1 MRKFLRGRL
10 QGYGRAY
17 RLNLKDTGWG
27 MKLVVLVITGFFCGA
42 LASEYFGT
50 KLIFFVGGVILGDM
64 LLAGAACLFSHI
76 GGRIW
81 HRNIESFLYGIA
93 GFLIFVCCC
102 VYGSVGNEHM
112 VSTFFAALI
121 YFLLLLSG
129 RFIWAWLVKR
139 RHTLFSGIHFAA
151 GCIVWC
157 AFLAFLFGQ
166 GFSDRYISDYL
177 EKNIYVTQAG
187 EVAGF
192 ADYCA
197 KGAYTPVCL
206 TYGPDGGTDMTT
218 GTVDLSPYVAKEKKW
233 HRIYRSFFTKHTRKD
248 APIAGKIWFPKEA
261 ENCPVVFMAHGNHS
275 ITAESY
281 LGYDYLGEYLASH
294 GYVFVSV
301 DENILNERS
310 GENDARAVLLL
321 ENIGEI
327 LEKNGDESQPVYSK
341 IDEDNIAL
349 MGHSRG
355 GEMIADAYLF
365 NEYDAYPSNGM
376 FTFDYHYRIRAL
388 IAVAPSVNQYLP
400 AGHETELSD
409 VDYLVLQG
417 ANDQDISVFLGNE
430 QYENVS
436 FSKDGSHIASSLYI
450 AGANHGQFNTE
461 WGEYDIGRPFSLWL
475 NVKNFIT
482 AEDQQEILKIASLVF
497 LDKSLKGKDTYADFL
512 TDYAKYAEYLPE
524 TLYVQQYETSDALF
538 ITDYEEDSD
547 LETAPCGSVSA
558 EHFTMWTEEELAD
571 SESAMGKRENHAV
584 RLKWKDT
591 KAAYYEIALDEP
603 MAMGE
608 GGICFDAMDLREK
621 AENEPMDFSVVL
633 TDIHGNRAVSTLCDS
648 TILYPAFP
656 VKLSKIQYITGK
668 NEYKRQL
675 QTIHITADQ
684 FTAENGFDQSQIR
697 NVRFEFD
704 RIENGAVNL
713 DNIAFVNYDFLL
725 FSEGTKAGTASCNLQ
740 AIKL

>member
-1 MRKFLRGRL
+1 MRKFLCGRL
-10 QGYGRAY
+10 REYGRAC

-50 KLIFFVGGVILGDM
+50 KLIFFAGGVFLGDM
-64 LLAGAACLFSHI
+64 LLMVAVCLLSRFCD
-76 GGRIW
+76 RIW
-81 HRNIESFLYGIA
+81 HRNIGNILYGIV

-112 VSTFFAALI
+112 VSTFFSTFLYI
-121 YFLLLLSG
+121 LLLLAG

-139 RHTLFSGIHFAA
+139 RHTLIGGIHFVL
-151 GCIVWC
+151 GCVIWC
-157 AFLAFLFGQ
+157 VFLAFLFGQ
-166 GFSDRYISDYL
+166 GFLDDYISDYL
-177 EKNIYVTQAG
+177 KNNIYVTQAD

-197 KGAYTPVCL
+197 RGEYTPACV

-248 APIAGKIWFPKEA
+248 APVAGKIWFPKEA

-301 DENILNERS
+301 DENILNEGS

-327 LEKNGDESQPVYSK
+327 LKKNGDDSQPIYGK
-341 IDEDNIAL
+341 LDEQNIAL

-376 FTFDYHYRIRAL
+376 FMFDYHYKIRAL

-409 VDYLVLQG
+409 IDYLVLQG

-436 FSKDGSHIASSLYI
+436 FSKDGYYIASSLYI

-482 AEDQQEILKIASLVF
+482 AEEQQEILKIASLVF
-497 LDKSLKGKDTYADFL
+497 LDKSLKGNDTYADFL
-512 TDYAKYAEYLPE
+512 TDYAKYATYLPK
-524 TLYVQQYETSDALF
+524 TLYVQQYETSDISF

-547 LETAPCGSVSA
+547 LETAPGGSISA
-558 EHFTMWTEEELAD
+558 EHFTMWTEEELAY
-571 SESAMGKRENHAV
+571 SEFAMGKRENHAV
-584 RLKWKDT
+584 RLKWKET
-591 KAAYYEIALDEP
+591 EAAYYEIALDEP

-608 GGICFDAMDLREK
+608 GGICFDAMDLREE
-621 AENEPMDFSVVL
+621 AESEPMDFSVVL
-633 TDIHGNRAVSTLCDS
+633 TDIHGNCAVSSVSDS
-648 TILYPAFP
+648 VILYPAFP
-656 VKLSKIQYITGK
+656 VKLSKIQYLTGK

-675 QTIHITADQ
+675 QTVHITADQ
-684 FTAENGFDQSQIR
+684 FADENGFDKEQIKSI
-697 NVRFEFD
+697 RFVFD
-704 RIENGAVNL
+704 RLENGAVNL
-713 DNIAFVNYDFLL
+713 DNIAFV
-725 FSEGTKAGTASCNLQ
+725 K
-740 AIKL
+740 

>member
-50 KLIFFVGGVILGDM
+50 KLIFFVGGVIFGDM
-64 LLAGAACLFSHI
+64 LLAGAACLCSRI

-129 RFIWAWLVKR
+129 KFIWAWLVKR

-177 EKNIYVTQAG
+177 KKNIYVTQAG

-197 KGAYTPVCL
+197 KGVYTPVCV

-321 ENIGEI
+321 ENLGEI

-388 IAVAPSVNQYLP
+388 IAVAPSVSQYLP

-409 VDYLVLQG
+409 VDYLQG

-436 FSKDGSHIASSLYI
+436 FSKDRSYIASSLYI

-482 AEDQQEILKIASLVF
+482 AEDQQEISKIASLVF
-497 LDKSLKGKDTYADFL
+497 LDKSLKEKDTYADFL
-512 TDYAKYAEYLPE
+512 TDYAKYAE
-524 TLYVQQYETSDALF
+524 
-538 ITDYEEDSD
+538 
-547 LETAPCGSVSA
+547 
-558 EHFTMWTEEELAD
+558 
-571 SESAMGKRENHAV
+571 
-584 RLKWKDT
+584 
-591 KAAYYEIALDEP
+591 
-603 MAMGE
+603 
-608 GGICFDAMDLREK
+608 
-621 AENEPMDFSVVL
+621 
-633 TDIHGNRAVSTLCDS
+633 
-648 TILYPAFP
+648 
-656 VKLSKIQYITGK
+656 
-668 NEYKRQL
+668 
-675 QTIHITADQ
+675 
-684 FTAENGFDQSQIR
+684 
-697 NVRFEFD
+697 
-704 RIENGAVNL
+704 
-713 DNIAFVNYDFLL
+713 
-725 FSEGTKAGTASCNLQ
+725 
-740 AIKL
+740 

>member
-64 LLAGAACLFSHI
+64 LFAGAACLFSRI

-81 HRNIESFLYGIA
+81 YRNIESFLYGIA

-139 RHTLFSGIHFAA
+139 RHTLFSGIHFAV

-157 AFLAFLFGQ
+157 AFLFGQ

-177 EKNIYVTQAG
+177 KKNIYVTQAG

-218 GTVDLSPYVAKEKKW
+218 RTVDLSPYVAKEKKW

-281 LGYDYLGEYLASH
+281 RGYDYLGEYLASH

-388 IAVAPSVNQYLP
+388 IAVAPSVSQYLP

-436 FSKDGSHIASSLYI
+436 FSKDGSYIASSLYI

-497 LDKSLKGKDTYADFL
+497 LDKSLKEKDTYADFL

-656 VKLSKIQYITGK
+656 VKLSKLQYITGK

-675 QTIHITADQ
+675 QTVHITEKQ
-684 FTAENGFDQSQIR
+684 FTEENGFDRSQIR
-697 NVRFEFD
+697 SVRFAFD
-704 RIENGAVNL
+704 RIENGAVNM
-713 DNIAFVNYDFLL
+713 DNIAFVN
-725 FSEGTKAGTASCNLQ
+725 
-740 AIKL
+740 

>member
-1 MRKFLRGRL
+1 MKKFLRGRL

-17 RLNLKDTGWG
+17 RLNLKDTGCG

-64 LLAGAACLFSHI
+64 LFAGAACLFSRI

-81 HRNIESFLYGIA
+81 YRNIESFLYGIA

-139 RHTLFSGIHFAA
+139 RHTLFSGIHFAV

-177 EKNIYVTQAG
+177 KKNIYVTQAG

-218 GTVDLSPYVAKEKKW
+218 RTVDLSPYVAKEKKW

-281 LGYDYLGEYLASH
+281 RGYDYLGEYLASH

-388 IAVAPSVNQYLP
+388 IAVAPSVSQYLP

-436 FSKDGSHIASSLYI
+436 FSKDGSYIASSLYI

-497 LDKSLKGKDTYADFL
+497 LDKSLKEKDTYADFL

-648 TILYPAFP
+648 TILYLAFP

-675 QTIHITADQ
+675 QTVHITEKQ
-684 FTAENGFDQSQIR
+684 FTEENGFDRSQIR
-697 NVRFEFD
+697 SVRFAFD
-704 RIENGAVNL
+704 RIENGAVNM
-713 DNIAFVNYDFLL
+713 DNIAFV
-725 FSEGTKAGTASCNLQ
+725 K
-740 AIKL
+740 

>member
-64 LLAGAACLFSHI
+64 LFAGAACLFSRI

-93 GFLIFVCCC
+93 GFLIFVCYC

-177 EKNIYVTQAG
+177 KKNIYVTQAG

-261 ENCPVVFMAHGNHS
+261 ENCPVVFIAQGHHS
-275 ITAESY
+275 IKAESIS
-281 LGYDYLGEYLASH
+281 GYDYKGELLASH
-294 GYVFVSV
+294 RDVLVFVV
-301 DENILNERS
+301 ENNFNERS

-388 IAVAPSVNQYLP
+388 IAVAPSVSQYLP

-436 FSKDGSHIASSLYI
+436 FSKDGSYIASSLYI

-497 LDKSLKGKDTYADFL
+497 LDKSLKEKDTYADFL

-648 TILYPAFP
+648 TILYLAFP

-675 QTIHITADQ
+675 QTVHITEKQ
-684 FTAENGFDQSQIR
+684 FTEENGFDRSQIR
-697 NVRFEFD
+697 SVRFAFD
-704 RIENGAVNL
+704 RIENGAVNM
-713 DNIAFVNYDFLL
+713 DNIAFVN
-725 FSEGTKAGTASCNLQ
+725 
-740 AIKL
+740 

>member
-1 MRKFLRGRL
+1 M
-10 QGYGRAY
+10 
-17 RLNLKDTGWG
+17 
-27 MKLVVLVITGFFCGA
+27 
-42 LASEYFGT
+42 
-50 KLIFFVGGVILGDM
+50 
-64 LLAGAACLFSHI
+64 
-76 GGRIW
+76 
-81 HRNIESFLYGIA
+81 
-93 GFLIFVCCC
+93 
-102 VYGSVGNEHM
+102 
-112 VSTFFAALI
+112 
-121 YFLLLLSG
+121 
-129 RFIWAWLVKR
+129 
-139 RHTLFSGIHFAA
+139 
-151 GCIVWC
+151 
-157 AFLAFLFGQ
+157 
-166 GFSDRYISDYL
+166 
-177 EKNIYVTQAG
+177 
-187 EVAGF
+187 AGF

-281 LGYDYLGEYLASH
+281 RGYDYLGEYLASH

-321 ENIGEI
+321 ENLGEI

-388 IAVAPSVNQYLP
+388 IAVAPSVSQYLP

-436 FSKDGSHIASSLYI
+436 FSKDRSYIASSLYI

-621 AENEPMDFSVVL
+621 AENEPIDFSVVL
-633 TDIHGNRAVSTLCDS
+633 TDIHGKRAVSTLCDS

-675 QTIHITADQ
+675 QTVHITEKQ
-684 FTAENGFDQSQIR
+684 FTEENGFDRSQIR
-697 NVRFEFD
+697 GVRFAFD
-704 RIENGAVNL
+704 RIENGAVNM
-713 DNIAFVNYDFLL
+713 DNIAFVN
-725 FSEGTKAGTASCNLQ
+725 
-740 AIKL
+740 

>member
-64 LLAGAACLFSHI
+64 LFAGAACLFSRI

-177 EKNIYVTQAG
+177 KKNIYVTQAG

-248 APIAGKIWFPKEA
+248 APIAGKICFPKEA
-261 ENCPVVFMAHGNHS
+261 ENCPVVFMAQGNHS
-275 ITAESY
+275 ITPESY
-281 LGYDYLGEYLASH
+281 RGYDYLGEYLASH

-388 IAVAPSVNQYLP
+388 IAVAPSVSQYLP

-436 FSKDGSHIASSLYI
+436 FSKDGSYIASSLYI

-497 LDKSLKGKDTYADFL
+497 LDKSLKEKDTYADFL

-648 TILYPAFP
+648 TILYLAFP

-675 QTIHITADQ
+675 QTVHITEKQ
-684 FTAENGFDQSQIR
+684 FTEENGFDRSQIR
-697 NVRFEFD
+697 SVRFAFD
-704 RIENGAVNL
+704 RIENGAVNM
-713 DNIAFVNYDFLL
+713 DNIAFV
-725 FSEGTKAGTASCNLQ
+725 K
-740 AIKL
+740 

>member
-1 MRKFLRGRL
+1 MRKFLRGSL
-10 QGYGRAY
+10 QGYGSAY

-64 LLAGAACLFSHI
+64 LFAGAACLFSRI

-139 RHTLFSGIHFAA
+139 RHTLISGIHFAA

-177 EKNIYVTQAG
+177 KKNIYVTQAG

-281 LGYDYLGEYLASH
+281 RGYDYLGEYLASH

-376 FTFDYHYRIRAL
+376 FMFDYHYRIRAL
-388 IAVAPSVNQYLP
+388 IAVAPSVSQYLP

-436 FSKDGSHIASSLYI
+436 FSKDRSYIASSLYI

-497 LDKSLKGKDTYADFL
+497 LDKSLKEKDTYADFL

-648 TILYPAFP
+648 TILYLAFP

-675 QTIHITADQ
+675 QTVHITEKQ
-684 FTAENGFDQSQIR
+684 FTEENGFDRSQIR
-697 NVRFEFD
+697 SVRFAFD
-704 RIENGAVNL
+704 RIENGAVNM
-713 DNIAFVNYDFLL
+713 DNIAFV
-725 FSEGTKAGTASCNLQ
+725 K
-740 AIKL
+740 

>member
-64 LLAGAACLFSHI
+64 LFAGAACLFSRI

-139 RHTLFSGIHFAA
+139 RHTLFSGI
-151 GCIVWC
+151 WC

-177 EKNIYVTQAG
+177 KKNIYVTQAG

-281 LGYDYLGEYLASH
+281 RGYDYLGEYLASH

-321 ENIGEI
+321 ENLGEI

-376 FTFDYHYRIRAL
+376 FMFDYHYRIRAL
-388 IAVAPSVNQYLP
+388 IAVAPSVSQYLP

-436 FSKDGSHIASSLYI
+436 FSKDGSYIASSLYI

-497 LDKSLKGKDTYADFL
+497 LDKSLKEKDTYADFL

-648 TILYPAFP
+648 TILYLAFP

-675 QTIHITADQ
+675 QTVHITEKQ
-684 FTAENGFDQSQIR
+684 FTEENGFDRSQIR
-697 NVRFEFD
+697 SVRFAFD
-704 RIENGAVNL
+704 RIENGAVNM
-713 DNIAFVNYDFLL
+713 DNIAFV
-725 FSEGTKAGTASCNLQ
+725 K
-740 AIKL
+740 

>member
-1 MRKFLRGRL
+1 MKKNLYGRL
-10 QGYGRAY
+10 LEYGRAC
-17 RLNLKDTGWG
+17 RCELKDTGWG
-27 MKLVVLVITGFFCGA
+27 MKLVVRVITGFFCGA
-42 LASEYFGT
+42 LATEYFGNR
-50 KLIFFVGGVILGDM
+50 IYFFSGGVILSDM
-64 LLAGAACLFSHI
+64 LLVGIVRLLSHI
-76 GGRIW
+76 GDRIW
-81 HRNIESFLYGIA
+81 HRNIGNILYGIA
-93 GFLIFVCCC
+93 GALIFVCSC

-112 VSTFFAALI
+112 VSTFFATLI
-121 YFLLLLSG
+121 YILLLLSG

-139 RHTLFSGIHFAA
+139 HHTLFCGIHFAA
-151 GCIVWC
+151 GCVIWC
-157 AFLAFLFGQ
+157 VFLVFLFGQ
-166 GFSDRYISDYL
+166 GFVDDYISEYR
-177 EKNIYVTQAG
+177 NHNTYVTQAG
-187 EVAGF
+187 EVDGF
-192 ADYCA
+192 VDYIA
-197 KGAYTPVCL
+197 QGEYTPVCV
-206 TYGPDGGTDMTT
+206 TYGPDGETDMAT

-233 HRIYRSFFTKHTRKD
+233 HRIYRNFFTKHTRKD
-248 APIAGKIWFPKEA
+248 APVAGKIWYPAEA

-327 LEKNGDESQPVYSK
+327 LKKNKDESLPVYGK
-341 IDEDNIAL
+341 IDENHIAL

-365 NEYDAYPSNGM
+365 NEYDAYPGNGM
-376 FTFDYHYRIRAL
+376 FTFDYHYLIQAL

-436 FSKDGSHIASSLYI
+436 FSKDGAYIASSLYI

-461 WGEYDIGRPFSLWL
+461 WGGYDIGRPFSLWL

-482 AEDQQEILKIASLVF
+482 AEDQQEILKIASLIF
-497 LDKSLKGKDTYADFL
+497 LDKSLKENNTYADFL
-512 TDYAKYAEYLPE
+512 TDYAKYAAYLPK
-524 TLYVQQYETSDALF
+524 TLYVQQYETSDASF

-547 LETAPCGSVSA
+547 LETAPGGSISA

-591 KAAYYEIALDEP
+591 NDAYYEIMSDGQ
-603 MAMGE
+603 MAME
-608 GGICFDAMDLREK
+608 DGGICFDAMDLREE
-621 AENEPMDFSVVL
+621 ADDEPMDFSVVL
-633 TDIHGNRAVSTLCDS
+633 TDIHGNHAVSSVSDS
-648 TILYPAFP
+648 VILYPAFP
-656 VKLSKIQYITGK
+656 VKLSKIQYLTGK
-668 NEYKRQL
+668 SEYKRQL
-675 QTIHITADQ
+675 QTVHITADQ
-684 FTAENGFDQSQIR
+684 FVAEDGFNREQIKSI
-697 NVRFEFD
+697 RFVFD
-704 RIENGAVNL
+704 RIENGAINL
-713 DNIAFVNYDFLL
+713 DNIAFV
-725 FSEGTKAGTASCNLQ
+725 K
-740 AIKL
+740 

>member
-64 LLAGAACLFSHI
+64 LFAGAACLFSRI

-157 AFLAFLFGQ
+157 AFLFGQ

-177 EKNIYVTQAG
+177 KKNIYVTQAG

-281 LGYDYLGEYLASH
+281 RGYDYLGEYLASH

-321 ENIGEI
+321 ENLGEI

-376 FTFDYHYRIRAL
+376 FMFDYHYRIRAL
-388 IAVAPSVNQYLP
+388 IAVAPSVSQYLP

-436 FSKDGSHIASSLYI
+436 FSKDGSYIASSLYI

-497 LDKSLKGKDTYADFL
+497 LDKSLKEKDTYADFL

-648 TILYPAFP
+648 TILYLAFP

-675 QTIHITADQ
+675 QTVHITEKQ
-684 FTAENGFDQSQIR
+684 FTEENGFDRSQIR
-697 NVRFEFD
+697 SVRFAFD
-704 RIENGAVNL
+704 RIENGAVNM
-713 DNIAFVNYDFLL
+713 DNIAFV
-725 FSEGTKAGTASCNLQ
+725 K
-740 AIKL
+740 